1 MREFLDDLEFA
12 RPTLIRCGFR
22 DIAVA
27 HRNFVRL
34 AQLGLPLDLLQSLVE
49 DLLLY
54 MPGSADPDMAF
65 NNFERLLANTRS
77 PLSMLTFLERKPH
90 SLAVLMQL
98 FAASQY
104 FSNLIIEN
112 PDYFDYVWEN
122 GSMPLDPE
130 ILKDEILTELKSVN
144 FDHDHVL
151 ATIRRRRGREMLRI
165 GFRDIIGGEPLD
177 RITRSIS
184 DLADCLVEVALTVAY
199 RKQAKKWGEPRAP
212 DGRYSRLVVLGLG
225 KLGGQELNYSSD
237 IDLILLY
244 EEDGQTDGTRPR
256 QESAPNSHFFTSVVQ
271 DMVSLL
277 SASTSHGFAYRV
289 DLRLRPHGGTA
300 ALCQSLASTLAY
312 YDRHGR
318 TWERQALVKARPI
331 AGYKALGQRFLRQV
345 EPFVYR
351 RYLTFVEIN
360 EIKSIKR
367 QIERT
372 TQSQGRDGTN
382 IKTGRGGIRDIEFIV
397 QFLQLL
403 NGGVYPELREQNT
416 LRSLR
421 RLVQTGCL
429 NQDEHAALETAYRF
443 LRKAEHRL
451 QFMFDLQKHSIPESP
466 EELDKLALRLGYVSG
481 SSVRPGEEFLSDL
494 RAITERNRTIQRHLM
509 TDLFPDGGRESAE
522 GMPESDLILDP
533 QPPNE
538 RIDQVLG
545 PYRFTNVREAHKN
558 LTLLGT
564 EEVPFL
570 SSIRCRHFLA
580 SIAPPLLRAVSEAPD
595 PDMAL
600 VNLEKVTHSLGAKG
614 ALWESLSHNP
624 PLLQLYVHLCSWSQ
638 FLSEILINN
647 PGMIDE
653 LLDTLVMNR
662 QPTRAELAA
671 ELASLLK
678 GAEDIN
684 PILHSFKNTT
694 LLGIGVNDILGKRT
708 IIETTRSLSDL
719 AEVILSAITEHHY
732 RILVEKFGPPILKD
746 APGQIAQFALIG
758 LGKLGAAE
766 LGYHGD
772 LDLILIYEGD
782 GATTHPQ
789 KSMHSRKTL
798 TNIELFTELV
808 QRVIRTCGATAA
820 GKLYTI
826 DLRLRPTGRSGT
838 VVFPMF
844 RFENYYRQGAALWE
858 RQVLTRGRVIYG
870 QSPFSRRVEEAVH
883 EAIVGHD
890 WQNEDAQAIH
900 QMRGRL
906 EESRPA
912 TDIKRGRGGE
922 SDVEFAVQLAQLQHG
937 QKIPSILE
945 PNLWDAINQL
955 EKNNLW
961 PAERCRI
968 MREGYTLLRMVESR
982 LRIVYNQVRN
992 DLPSDPI
999 ELDKLAQRCGY
1010 PSGHQ
1015 LMSDLLHTTNDIRNE
1030 FLACTGVESMKS

>member
-1 MREFLDDLEFA
+1 MREFLDNVEYA
-12 RPTLIRCGFR
+12 RPTLARCGFH
-22 DIAVA
+22 DTTIA

-34 AQLGLPLDLLQSLVE
+34 AQLGLPLDLLQTLVD
-49 DLLLY
+49 DLLQYL
-54 MPGSADPDMAF
+54 PGSADPDMAF

-90 SLAVLMQL
+90 SLAVLLQL

-122 GSMPLDPE
+122 GSLPLDPE
-130 ILKDEILTELKSVN
+130 ILKDEILAELRSVN

-151 ATIRRRRGREMLRI
+151 ATIRRCRGREMLRI

-184 DLADCLVEVALTVAY
+184 DLADCLVEVALAVAY
-199 RKQAKKWGEPRAP
+199 RRQSSKWGEPRSA
-212 DGRYSRLVVLGLG
+212 DGKYSRLVVLGLG

-237 IDLILLY
+237 IDLIIIY
-244 EEDGQTDGTRPR
+244 EDDGQTDGKAPHE
-256 QESAPNSHFFTSVVQ
+256 ESVPNSHFFTSVVQ
-271 DMVSLL
+271 DMVGLL

-289 DLRLRPHGGTA
+289 DLRLRPHGGHA

-312 YDRHGR
+312 YDRYGR

-331 AGYKALGQRFLRQV
+331 AGYKQLGQRFLRGV
-345 EPFVYR
+345 ESFIYR
-351 RYLTFVEIN
+351 RYLTFLEIN
-360 EIKSIKR
+360 EIKAIKR

-372 TQSQGRDGTN
+372 TKSQGRDATN
-382 IKTGRGGIRDIEFIV
+382 IKTGRGGIRDIEFVV

-403 NGGVYPELREQNT
+403 NGGVHPELREQNT
-416 LRSLR
+416 LRALR
-421 RLVQTGCL
+421 RLVSTGCL

-451 QFMFDLQKHSIPESP
+451 QFMFDLQKHSIPDSLV
-466 EELDKLALRLGYVSG
+466 ELDKLAVRLGYVSG

-509 TDLFPDGGRESAE
+509 SDLFPEGERDSSE
-522 GMPESDLILDP
+522 GMPESDLVLDP
-533 QPPNE
+533 QPPVD
-538 RIDQVLG
+538 RIEQVLG

-558 LTLLGT
+558 LALLGT

-570 SSIRCRHFLA
+570 SSIRSRHFLA
-580 SIAPPLLRAVSEAPD
+580 SIAPSLLRAVSEAPD

-662 QPTRAELAA
+662 QPTRDELAA

-678 GAEDIN
+678 GAEDIH

-708 IIETTRSLSDL
+708 IVETTRSLSDL
-719 AEVILSAITEHHY
+719 AEVIVSAITAHHHREMIERY
-732 RILVEKFGPPILKD
+732 GQPMLKEF
-746 APGQIAQFALIG
+746 PGQVSQFALIG
-758 LGKLGAAE
+758 LGKLGGAE

-772 LDLILIYEGD
+772 LDLVLIYEGD
-782 GATTHPQ
+782 GTSAHRKGSTN
-789 KSMHSRKTL
+789 KKTL
-798 TNIELFTELV
+798 TNFEFFTELV
-808 QRVIRTCGATAA
+808 QRVIKTCGLTAA

-826 DLRLRPTGRSGT
+826 DLRLRPTGRSGS
-838 VVFPMF
+838 VVSPLF
-844 RFENYYRQGAALWE
+844 RFENYYRENAALWE
-858 RQVLTRGRVIYG
+858 RQVLTRGRIIYG
-870 QSPFSRRVEEAVH
+870 SFEFTKRIEAAIL

-890 WQNEDAQAIH
+890 WSIHDAQEI
-900 QMRGRL
+900 QSMRNRL

-922 SDVEFAVQLAQLQHG
+922 SDVEFAVQLAQLQFG
-937 QKIPSILE
+937 REIPSILK
-945 PNLWDAINQL
+945 PNLWEAIDEL
-955 EKNNLW
+955 EKNKLW
-961 PAERCRI
+961 TADRCRI

-992 DLPSDPI
+992 DLPNDSG

-1010 PSGHQ
+1010 PNGDR
-1015 LMSDLLHTTNDIRNE
+1015 LMEDLLHTTNDIRTE
-1030 FLACTGVESMKS
+1030 FLACTGAESSKT